1 MSHNYQYDF
10 DWNYDA
16 DEPKRER
23 LFPLFQAVFNLNESD
38 LKALY
43 ASGFANPTYTPFTYF
58 HDGIAVANVSMFELP
73 MRIGGRRVNAAGI
86 QSVMTDP
93 GHRGRG
99 LFRQL
104 FETMLAEL
112 DRRHEASFLFT
123 DSPRLYEG
131 FGFRK
136 VEETFFVSPYRY
148 RPGGP
153 STRSI
158 RSLRKLSLAS
168 VEDLQV
174 IQEQFRQ
181 NTPVSSVFAPM
192 SHGASF
198 YLNMFD
204 PQLQSN
210 LYYSEQLNVLIVF
223 EFEGETLKLYDIV
236 GRRIPKLDEVAA
248 AIGEPVS
255 KVECY
260 FHPDLLHPGPWT
272 PIPSPGHLMVRG
284 AIELPKQIH
293 FPITA
298 AF

>member
-1 MSHNYQYDF
+1 
-10 DWNYDA
+10 
-16 DEPKRER
+16 
-23 LFPLFQAVFNLNESD
+23 
-38 LKALY
+38 
-43 ASGFANPTYTPFTYF
+43 
-58 HDGIAVANVSMFELP
+58 
-73 MRIGGRRVNAAGI
+73 
-86 QSVMTDP
+86 
-93 GHRGRG
+93 
-99 LFRQL
+99 
-104 FETMLAEL
+104 MLTEL
-112 DRRHEASFLFT
+112 DRRHEAGFLFT

-131 FGFRK
+131 FGFRE

-158 RSLRKLSLAS
+158 RSIPSLRKLSLTNA
-168 VEDLQV
+168 EDVQV

-181 NTPVSSVFAPM
+181 HAPVSSVFAPM

-198 YLNMFD
+198 YLNMLD

-210 LYYSEQLNVLIVF
+210 LYYSEQLKALIVCK
-223 EFEGETLKLYDIV
+223 FEGETLKLYDIV

-260 FHPDLLHPGPWT
+260 FYPDLLHPGPWT

-284 AIELPKQIH
+284 AIELPKRIH

-298 AF
+298 TF